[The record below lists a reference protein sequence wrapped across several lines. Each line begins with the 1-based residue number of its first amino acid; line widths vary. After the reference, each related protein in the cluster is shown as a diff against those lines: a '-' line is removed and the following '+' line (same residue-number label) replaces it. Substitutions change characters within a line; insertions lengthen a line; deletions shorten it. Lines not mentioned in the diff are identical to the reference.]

1 VAERLRVLAV
11 DDCRLMRLS
20 LKHRLGLEGYEV
32 DLACSAQEA
41 MELLDR
47 RHYDLVVT
55 DLRLTD
61 TSGLAVIEY
70 ARMSD
75 PAIRIILL
83 TGSSEDADRR
93 AAVEAGAEAV
103 FLKPCRLAEIA
114 ARAHDIL
121 QGTITALPKARVART
136 DGA

>member
-1 VAERLRVLAV
+1 MAERLRVLAV

-20 LKHRLGLEGYEV
+20 LKHRLELEGYDV
-32 DLACSAQEA
+32 DLACSAHEA

-47 RHYDLVVT
+47 RQYDLVVT

-70 ARMSD
+70 ARMLD

-83 TGSSEDADRR
+83 TGSSEEADRR

-103 FLKPCRLAEIA
+103 FLKPCKLAEIA

-121 QGTITALPKARVART
+121 QGTIAGVPKGRVARP
-136 DGA
+136 DGT